1 MSRQEN
7 EQRALDLVAGR
18 GAEAP
23 AAAKPAKKG
32 LGAMEMMGILL
43 WLLVLVG
50 GGLAAAYFF
59 VLAPK

>member
-7 EQRALDLVAGR
+7 EQKALDIVAGR
-18 GAEAP
+18 TTESV
-23 AAAKPAKKG
+23 AAKPAKKG
-32 LGAMEMMGILL
+32 LGAMEMAGILL

>member
-1 MSRQEN
+1 MSRREN

-18 GAEAP
+18 VADGS

-32 LGAMEMMGILL
+32 LGSLELMGILL
-43 WLLVLVG
+43 WLLVLVA
-50 GGLAAAYFF
+50 GGLAAAYFL

>member
-7 EQRALDLVAGR
+7 EQKALDIVAGR
-18 GAEAP
+18 TADAVAP
-23 AAAKPAKKG
+23 KPAKKG
-32 LGAMEMMGILL
+32 LGGLEMAGILL

>member
-7 EQRALDLVAGR
+7 EQKALDIVAGR
-18 GAEAP
+18 GAETVAV
-23 AAAKPAKKG
+23 KPAKKG
-32 LGAMEMMGILL
+32 LGALEMMGILL